1 MPVPLPDF
9 SRENNGENV
18 QINCPVRISIVAT
31 LLVCIILPLAP
42 TDVAGQDKTEKV
54 TLAIPVHAL
63 SQLPVYVGSRFGLF
77 REEGLDVQIVQI
89 RTAIVAPALISRELD
104 YSTALLLRVA
114 ATGLPIKAIAFGG
127 ISPALSLNVRPEIK
141 AVADLKGKNIS
152 VSSRGTTTDVVARD
166 IVRHYGL
173 NPDRDII
180 TMPLGSLSNQLVAL
194 QNNAVQGGMFTPPYD
209 VIAEKEGFR
218 VLVRAAEIFKDQLQ
232 AGLATS
238 DDKIRSNPAQ
248 VKRMV
253 RAFVRSLIFL
263 RKEKTRVISLIA
275 REWKIDAEVAEKSYL
290 AMVPTLSSDGSASEA
305 AVQNVIE
312 PTLKAIKSQREI
324 PLSQVVNLSFLREVQ
339 KELGVREESGY

>member
-1 MPVPLPDF
+1 MLAV
-9 SRENNGENV
+9 SKRNNGGNV
-18 QINCPVRISIVAT
+18 EIRCPVRISMMAGFFIFAV
-31 LLVCIILPLAP
+31 LPLTT

-63 SQLPVYVGSRFGLF
+63 SQLPAYVGSRFGLF

-89 RTAIVAPALISRELD
+89 RTALVAPALISRELD

-127 ISPALSLNVRPEIK
+127 ISPALSLNVRPEIRT
-141 AVADLKGKNIS
+141 VADLKGKNIS
-152 VSSRGTTTDVVARD
+152 VSSRGSTTDVVARD

-180 TMPLGSLSNQLVAL
+180 TIPLGSQTNQLAAL
-194 QNNAVQGGMFTPPYD
+194 QNNAVQGAIFTPPYD

-218 VLVRAAEIFKDQLQ
+218 VLVWAGDIFKDQLQ

-248 VKRMV
+248 VRRMV
-253 RAFVRSLIFL
+253 RGFVRSLIFL
-263 RKEKTRVISLIA
+263 RKEKARVVGLIA
-275 REWKIDAEVAEKSYL
+275 REWKIDPDVAEKSYL
-290 AMVPTLSSDGSASEA
+290 AMVRTLSTDGSASET
-305 AVQNVIE
+305 AVQDVIQ
-312 PTLKAIKSQREI
+312 PTLKTIKTQREV
-324 PLSQVVNLSFLREVQ
+324 PLSQVVNLSFLRDVQ
-339 KELGVREESGY
+339 KELEIREASGN

>member
-1 MPVPLPDF
+1 M
-9 SRENNGENV
+9 

-31 LLVCIILPLAP
+31 FLAWAILPL
-42 TDVAGQDKTEKV
+42 TTTNVAGQDKTERV

-89 RTAIVAPALISRELD
+89 RTALVAPALISRELD

-114 ATGLPIKAIAFGG
+114 VTGLPIKAIAFGG
-127 ISPALSLNVRPEIK
+127 ISPALSLNVRPEIRT
-141 AVADLKGKNIS
+141 VADLKGKNIS

-166 IVRHYGL
+166 IIRHYGL

-180 TMPLGSLSNQLVAL
+180 TMPLGSLTNQLVAL

-209 VIAEKEGFR
+209 VIAENEGFR
-218 VLVRAAEIFKDQLQ
+218 VLVRAGDIFKDQLQ

-238 DDKIRSNPAQ
+238 DDKISSNPGQ

-263 RKEKTRVISLIA
+263 RKEKARVVGLIA
-275 REWKIDAEVAEKSYL
+275 REWKVDPDVAEKSYL
-290 AMVPTLSSDGSASEA
+290 AMLRTLSTGGSASEA
-305 AVQNVIE
+305 AVQNVVQ
-312 PTLKAIKSQREI
+312 PTLKATKSQREV
-324 PLSQVVNLSFLREVQ
+324 PLSQVVDLSFLRDAQ
-339 KELGVREESGY
+339 KELGIRDESGN